1 MTKNLLFPTDFTD
14 HSIKALEEALI
25 LNRKLKYHITVF
37 HAFSRP
43 FTENKSGFKESLGLK
58 QLEERIDKQF
68 AKLEKALPE
77 LAKHQHTLVR
87 KLGYSVDLI
96 PEYVKEHDISLIV
109 MNTKGAVG
117 VGELWGTK
125 TARIIK
131 MVEIPAVVIPTG
143 TRLSELSEL
152 GLACDFSDDTEYD
165 KVAFLIEIAEKCA
178 IPIDIITLNRH
189 EKTMTKDELKNRD
202 KLLQLVKNIPAK
214 ISYRESNSIKKGLID
229 YCRSNEIGLL
239 GILPKSY
246 NFIERVFHE
255 SLTTR
260 MAFNSPIPILVLK

>member
-1 MTKNLLFPTDFTD
+1 MTKKLLFPTDFTD

-25 LNRKLKYHITVF
+25 LNRKLNYHVTIF

-43 FTENKSGFKESLGLK
+43 FMENKSGFKESLGLK
-58 QLEERIDKQF
+58 QLEERIDKHF
-68 AKLEKALPE
+68 ARLEKNLPE
-77 LAKHQHTLVR
+77 LSKHEYSIVK
-87 KLGYSVDLI
+87 KLGSTVELI
-96 PEYVKEHDISLIV
+96 PEYVRTHDISLII

-125 TARIIK
+125 TAKIIK
-131 MVEIPAVVIPTG
+131 MVEIPVVVVPTG
-143 TRLSELSEL
+143 TKLSDCSEL
-152 GLACDFSDDTEYD
+152 GLACDFSDETEYE
-165 KVAFLIEIAEKCA
+165 KVEFLLELASKCD

-189 EKTMTKDELKNRD
+189 EKTMTDEELKNRD
-202 KLLQLVKNIPAK
+202 KLLDMVKHVKSK
-214 ISYRESNSIKKGLID
+214 ISYRESNSVKKGLMD
-229 YCRSNEIGLL
+229 YCKANEIGLL

-260 MAFNSPIPILVLK
+260 MTFNSPIPVVVLK